1 MSTREGRIA
10 ELDALRGFAALA
22 VVLYH
27 FTTRYE
33 ALFGHASS
41 LAAEFPWGEYGVDFF
56 LMLSGFVILRSLDRT
71 PRTRDFVVG
80 RFARLYP
87 AYWAAGAITLGVV
100 SWFGLPGQEIGLG
113 EAALNATM
121 LQRQFGA
128 RHIDGAY
135 WSLEIELF
143 FYALALALHRAGAF
157 RTARRQHRALALWLL
172 AEVVSMWAVDHG
184 GSEMDRS
191 WAIRFVGKLQV
202 LFSLRYAHLFAIGI
216 VFYQAGRSRR
226 LGPAAGASLVACCAI
241 HGIVD
246 SWGAAVGI
254 AGLAGLLY
262 LAVNRRLTWLAAR
275 PLVFLGGISYPLYLV
290 HQNVGYV
297 IIREFESRGVGP
309 MAAISLALTA
319 SLAAAV
325 ALSLGVERPAQRL
338 MVKRRSKRAAASS
351 RLDDL
356 SPLPE
361 GAVLQA

>member
-1 MSTREGRIA
+1 MPTREGRIA

-27 FTTRYE
+27 FTTRFE
-33 ALFGHASS
+33 TLFGHAGA
-41 LAAEFPWGEYGVDFF
+41 LAATFPWGEYGVDFF

-71 PRTRDFVVG
+71 PRASDFVVG

-87 AYWAAGAITLGVV
+87 AYWAAGAITFGVV
-100 SWFGLPGQEIGLG
+100 CWFGLPGQEIGLG
-113 EAALNATM
+113 EAALNVTM
-121 LQRQFGA
+121 LQRQLGA
-128 RHIDGAY
+128 RHLDGAY
-135 WSLEIELF
+135 WSLEVELF

-157 RTARRQHRALALWLL
+157 RTARRQYLTLSLWLL
-172 AEVVSMWAVDHG
+172 AEAVSIWAVSHG
-184 GSEMDRS
+184 GAGMDRS
-191 WAIRFVGKLQV
+191 WTIRFVGKLQV
-202 LFSLRYAHLFAIGI
+202 LFSLRFAHLFTVGI
-216 VFYQAGRSRR
+216 VLYQAGRSRR
-226 LGPAAGASLVACCAI
+226 MCAAAGVLLSACSAI
-241 HGIVD
+241 QAIVD
-246 SWGAAVGI
+246 SWGAAVGM

-262 LAVNRRLTWLAAR
+262 LAVNGRLTWLAAR

-297 IIREFESRGVGP
+297 IIRELESRGVGP
-309 MAAISLALTA
+309 MAAISLALAT

-338 MVKRRSKRAAASS
+338 MVKRGSKREAASS

-356 SPLPE
+356 SPITE

>member
-22 VVLYH
+22 VVLFH

-41 LAAEFPWGEYGVDFF
+41 LAADFPWGEYGVDFF

-71 PRTRDFVVG
+71 SRASDFVVG
-80 RFARLYP
+80 RFVRLYP

-100 SWFGLPGQEIGLG
+100 SWFGLAGHQVSFA

-121 LQRQFGA
+121 LQRLLGA

-135 WSLEIELF
+135 WSLEVELF
-143 FYALALALHRAGAF
+143 FYALALALHRGGAF
-157 RTARRQHRALALWLL
+157 RTARRQHLTLALWLL
-172 AEVVSMWAVDHG
+172 AEVVSIWAAGHG
-184 GSEMDRS
+184 GTETDRT
-191 WAIRFVGKLQV
+191 WAIRIAGKLQV

-216 VFYQAGRSRR
+216 VLYQAGRSRR
-226 LGPAAGASLVACCAI
+226 LGAAARALLVACCAI

-246 SWGAAVGI
+246 CWEAAGGI

-262 LAVNRRLTWLAAR
+262 LAVNGRLTWLAAR

-297 IIREFESRGVGP
+297 LIREFEGRGVGP
-309 MAAISLALTA
+309 SAAISLALTI

-325 ALSLGVERPAQRL
+325 ALSVGVERPAQTL
-338 MVKRRSKRAAASS
+338 MAKRRVRRAAESS
-351 RLDDL
+351 RLDDM

-361 GAVLQA
+361 GAVLPA